1 MYNKYF
7 SDGIKSLYIVFGI
20 LLFSV
25 ILGSMFC
32 GMQNPASCF
41 DMREYLFGFFKSVG
55 GINKFQTSMGKLR
68 EFSLMFVI
76 IFVSAFFKAG
86 VILTLG
92 VVARQGFVIG
102 FTLSSFLKIF
112 GLKGILA
119 MLCMLPEILFFLF
132 TLLVFSSTSTKIAF
146 LPLKNKKNFLIFFV
160 FFSCFSGAIFSIS
173 AFLNGYLTTTFM
185 NWISSIML

>member
-7 SDGIKSLYIVFGI
+7 SDGIKSIYIVFGV

-32 GMQNPASCF
+32 GMQNPSSSLE
-41 DMREYLFGFFKSVG
+41 MREYLLGFFKSVG
-55 GINKFQTSMGKLR
+55 SINKFQTSIGKLR
-68 EFSLMFVI
+68 EFLVVFGI

-92 VVARQGFVIG
+92 VVLRQGFVIG
-102 FTLSSFLKIF
+102 FTLASFLKIF
-112 GLKGILA
+112 GVKGLLP
-119 MLCMLPEILFFLF
+119 MFCMLPELLIFLF
-132 TLLVFSSTSTKIAF
+132 VLLVFSSTSTKIAF

-185 NWISSIML
+185 NWISLIML